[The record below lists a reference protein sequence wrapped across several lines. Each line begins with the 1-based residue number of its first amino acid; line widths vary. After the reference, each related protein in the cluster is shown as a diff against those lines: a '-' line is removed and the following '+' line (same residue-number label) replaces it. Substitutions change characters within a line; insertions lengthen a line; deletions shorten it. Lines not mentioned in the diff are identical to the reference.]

1 MDFTL
6 TDEQEAIR
14 DLAARILSEQL
25 PPDRL
30 RALEQ
35 EPVWFADGVWGQLA
49 SAGLLGICLPAV
61 HGGGG
66 FGLLEACLVAEQV
79 GRTVAPVP
87 YLSAIVGAGL
97 PLARFGTAEQQARFL
112 PGLAEGSITLTV
124 ALHEPGD
131 VTIPA
136 VPATQ
141 ATATDGGWRLHGEK
155 AFVVGADR
163 AAAILV
169 PAHIGETASAVFL
182 VAPNAPGVSLIEERA
197 VNGEP
202 QWTVQLHGAEAGH
215 DALLGAV
222 EQGNE
227 IVAWTR
233 DRLAA
238 AICAAQTGVCEEAVA
253 ITARY
258 VTTREQFGS
267 KLGTFQAVGHRV
279 ADAYIDT
286 EAIRLTAQQA
296 IWRLDAGLDAHD
308 ELMVAKY
315 WAAEGAQRV
324 VHAAQHLHGGIGV
337 DLDYPIHR
345 YFRWAK
351 VLELLLGGASPSL
364 LCLGAS
370 LVAAPGISTSA
381 GRRPIDSSRASTEG
395 FPRQGEN

>member
-6 TDEQEAIR
+6 TDEQQAIR
-14 DLAARILSEQL
+14 DLAARILTDQL
-25 PPDRL
+25 PPERL
-30 RALEQ
+30 RTLEA
-35 EPVWFADGVWGQLA
+35 EPSWFADDVWAELA
-49 SAGLLGICLPAV
+49 KAELLGICLPEAD
-61 HGGGG
+61 GGGG

-87 YLSAIVGAGL
+87 YLSAIVGAAM
-97 PLARFGTAEQQARFL
+97 PLARFGDAAQRSRLL
-112 PGLAEGSITLTV
+112 PGVIDGTATLTV
-124 ALHEPGD
+124 ALHEPND
-131 VTIPA
+131 VVVPR

-141 ATATDGGWRLHGEK
+141 ASASGAGWRLDGEK
-155 AFVVGADR
+155 SFVVGADR

-169 PAHIGETASAVFL
+169 PARTGETTSAVFL
-182 VAPNAPGVSLIEERA
+182 VEPGAPGVTLVADHA

-202 QWTVQLHGAEAGH
+202 QWSVQLQGVELPAEALVGGPDQGAE
-215 DALLGAV
+215 
-222 EQGNE
+222 
-227 IVAWTR
+227 IVGWTT

-238 AICAAQTGVCEEAVA
+238 AICATQTGVCEEAVA

-286 EAIRLTAQQA
+286 EGIRLTALQA
-296 IWRLDAGLDAHD
+296 AWRLDAGLDAHD
-308 ELMVAKY
+308 ELLVAKY
-315 WAAEGAQRV
+315 WAAEAAQRV

-351 VLELLLGGASPSL
+351 VLELMLGGASPSL
-364 LCLGAS
+364 VRLGAS
-370 LVAAPGISTSA
+370 LVSQPVGA
-381 GRRPIDSSRASTEG
+381 
-395 FPRQGEN
+395 